1 MRAFWKGA
9 KRKRGR
15 RRPLTMGIGHV
26 KEKIYRCKRF
36 RMQIKQFS
44 KLEITL
50 YLFHPNEDQL
60 LYLVHFMSQMDR
72 FEDSSEIRRSH
83 KEAKLLNKLS
93 PASKWE
99 KKTDVGFP
107 ATKNWVVVS
116 NIFYF
121 HPYLGKISI
130 LTNIFQRGWNHQPEN
145 LGLLGFLRCFVG
157 EGLVIEHLWKCPSQ
171 GDCSGASPKR
181 GIVGGESPRKRDTVI
196 HWVHLP
202 TLLHSAQRIYA
213 FSYEGANTKLHELH
227 WHPGWGV
234 YPSDTFFRFV
244 PWTLLP
250 LLLLL
255 PLIFVQ
261 MFDVIPYCYPLLLL
275 LPLTV
280 TVTVM
285 FFLDVWCWKS
295 KSKSVSR
302 NWTPKT

>member
-15 RRPLTMGIGHV
+15 RRPLTMGIGHL

-36 RMQIKQFS
+36 RMQIKQFF

-116 NIFYF
+116 NIIYF

-157 EGLVIEHLWKCPSQ
+157 EGLVIEYVWKCPWQ

-181 GIVGGESPRKRDTVI
+181 GIVGGESPRKWTPWYIGSTSPPCFTVHKESMHFLMKGPI
-196 HWVHLP
+196 LSF
-202 TLLHSAQRIYA
+202 TNSTGIRGGGYIQ
-213 FSYEGANTKLHELH
+213 
-227 WHPGWGV
+227 
-234 YPSDTFFRFV
+234 
-244 PWTLLP
+244 
-250 LLLLL
+250 
-255 PLIFVQ
+255 
-261 MFDVIPYCYPLLLL
+261 VIPSSDLYHGRYCPYCSYQK
-275 LPLTV
+275 
-280 TVTVM
+280 
-285 FFLDVWCWKS
+285 LDTE
-295 KSKSVSR
+295 
-302 NWTPKT
+302 N